1 MSEIEMLKQA
11 RKGTK
16 SCTECRRRKVRCIR
30 NPEDADTCRGCEDRG
45 LQCVA
50 QVFSSRPHRPP
61 RLPSRHRIAQLES
74 EVASLRKAVHNIQSK
89 LGYQTIDIEPTS
101 AQTAYSPGEDESDDD
116 SNASDVIATEQ
127 PTHLRSLFQNDWLT
141 SDMGGQDGQ
150 SQDRRVKASA
160 HLLESAR
167 ERLQRL
173 VPSKVDVMNMA
184 RTASKWLDLVN
195 AVLAQPFGL
204 NSQQE
209 LLDSYDNMLKPDVD
223 AMTLAAWLLDL
234 ALTAQQ
240 EPQLYN
246 SPATS
251 LNRFHTVSDFSRAV
265 SDTVE
270 SALFAHDRLLGTV
283 QGLGMAMH
291 FLRLQISQG
300 NFHKAWIRVRHCIA
314 LAELLGLSRLPQGS
328 QHNHAGRTQEERS
341 QYHRIQL
348 WEFMCSGERLSGML
362 VNRPPISRRLEDPS
376 AQPLIVNGIVQT
388 QIYLKRLTDT
398 TAKFHTLDDPV
409 VTHGASAQ
417 AYASALELDRELRVL
432 ASETP
437 KSWWEQD
444 ATEVKAAHLCQ
455 MLHYYFVMRV
465 HLPFTVRQG
474 LGEANIY
481 SRLTCLNACEE
492 VAQRY
497 QGLRRLLP
505 SGIFLSPIM
514 DLQALTATVV
524 LLLASHGGA
533 GNNRIELQANNARVQ
548 ETAAQVLRVM
558 EEKSGDAAGSSFA
571 RQGANAIR
579 SLNALLQRSD
589 GAAGSN
595 QLSLKVP
602 LLGNI
607 NIRRN
612 INPPPAAST
621 GNQQPA
627 QLMPGTGLWDPIQH
641 PAAQLFDGA
650 ALNQLQVAP
659 STMQEQANWQWN
671 PLSWSIEDNS
681 FQDAFMIDNLDQL
694 GMWQGEDISLQFNS

>member
-1 MSEIEMLKQA
+1 MSDIELLKQA

-30 NPEDADTCRGCEDRG
+30 IPEDAETCRGCEDRG
-45 LQCVA
+45 LHCVA
-50 QVFSSRPHRPP
+50 QVFSSRPLRPP

-101 AQTAYSPGEDESDDD
+101 AQTAFSPGEDESDDD
-116 SNASDVIATEQ
+116 SNTSDVIATEQ
-127 PTHLRSLFQNDWLT
+127 PSHLRSLFQNDWL
-141 SDMGGQDGQ
+141 SADIGGQDEQ
-150 SQDRRVKASA
+150 SQDRRAKASA
-160 HLLESAR
+160 HLLDSAR

-173 VPSKVDVMNMA
+173 VPAKEDVVNMA

-195 AVLAQPFGL
+195 SVLPQPFGL

-223 AMTLAAWLLDL
+223 AISLAAWLLDL

-240 EPQLYN
+240 EPRVYN

-251 LNRFHTVSDFSRAV
+251 LNRFHKVSNFSRAV

-270 SALFAHDRLLGTV
+270 SALFNHDRLLGTV

-300 NFHKAWIRVRHCIA
+300 NFHKAWIRVRHCIS
-314 LAELLGLSRLPQGS
+314 LAELLGLSRLPQNS
-328 QHNHAGRTQEERS
+328 QHNDIGRTQEEGL
-341 QYHRIQL
+341 QYQRIQL
-348 WEFMCSGERLSGML
+348 WEFMCSAERLAGML

-376 AQPLIVNGIVQT
+376 TQPLTVNGIVQT
-388 QIYLKRLTDT
+388 QVYLKRLTDI

-409 VTHGASAQ
+409 VTRGASAQ
-417 AYASALELDRELRVL
+417 AYASALELDRELRIL

-437 KSWWEQD
+437 KPWWERD
-444 ATEVKAAHLCQ
+444 TNAIKAANLCQ

-474 LGEANIY
+474 LGEANAY
-481 SRLTCLNACEE
+481 SRLTCLDACEE

-497 QGLRRLLP
+497 QRLRGMLP

-524 LLLASHGGA
+524 LLLASHSGA
-533 GNNRIELQANNARVQ
+533 VNDRIELQANKARVQ
-548 ETAAQVLRVM
+548 DTATQVLRLM

-571 RQGANAIR
+571 RQGAIAIR
-579 SLNALLQRSD
+579 SLSALLQKSE
-589 GAAGSN
+589 GAAGSS

-612 INPPPAAST
+612 TNPPQAATT

-627 QLMPGTGLWDPIQH
+627 HVMPGTGLWDPSQH
-641 PAAQLFDGA
+641 PASQLFDGA
-650 ALNQLQVAP
+650 TLNQIHAAP

-681 FQDAFMIDNLDQL
+681 FQDAFMIDDLDQL
-694 GMWQGEDISLQFNS
+694 GMWQGDDISMQFNS